1 MSTSNPLPVYGN
13 ITEVLSWVEEETRY
27 AASFYG
33 VSNSG
38 AKRKMLFEWDGKE
51 WELHKPVVHATN
63 FYSGGGRYVEVEFA
77 DEDDTLLFML
87 FHDVSERKR

>member
-1 MSTSNPLPVYGN
+1 MTESKALPVYGN
-13 ITEVLSWVEEETRY
+13 IAEVLAWVEEETRY
-27 AASFYG
+27 TASFYG

-38 AKRKMLFEWDGKE
+38 ANRRMLFEWNATA
-51 WELHKPVVHATN
+51 WVMHKPVQHAIN